1 MAEELQ
7 QLREQLEQLRLENER
22 LKQQPQ
28 VGGLASVVSS
38 SAPEGNVQRR
48 EQAIYVPRERKCS
61 KFSGKVS
68 SGSPSLEDWIEEV
81 ESCIRGR
88 HMSELDKAMFV
99 YDHLE
104 GEARTEI
111 KFRPGDVKGNVTEIF
126 TVLRELYSSSVSY
139 VILQQQFFD
148 RKQKEGESLQEFS
161 HALMGLM
168 DKVRKAN
175 SNVVSDYQVV
185 LRDQFCE
192 NVQDHTLRR
201 ELKRLVRQDSS
212 LNLLDLRKEAMRWVE
227 EGQPQRNRSSKV
239 APYSFETQ
247 VVPTCEENRVV
258 RVQGK
263 TPVRVAAGTMT
274 MIPVT
279 CPQVSGAVVEFLLE
293 PPRSEEN
300 TLPEGLLLSPSLVY
314 AERGLVYAP
323 IINVGS
329 TEIWVAPR
337 CIIGTV
343 QVVKVLSAPGPRLQ
357 VCPENVYSAQV
368 FVHQAEYLPSGNIDL
383 PSLEGLSEQEVEQ
396 VKQLLNRYQV
406 IFSTTEGDIGCT
418 ALIKHEIP
426 LVDDKPVRQPYRRIP
441 PSQYES
447 KRDGTIRMCVDY
459 RQLNSK
465 TRKDAYPLPRIEES
479 LDALTGA
486 RWFST
491 LDLASGYNQVE
502 VAEEHLIRLEEVFK
516 RLQQEGLKIKLSK
529 CNFFQKQV
537 KYLGHLVSEQGVATD
552 PDKVAAVKEWSRP
565 VHLAELRLFLGF
577 SSYYR
582 RFIEG
587 FAKLAKPLHEL
598 VTRLGGSAR
607 KGKTPRLPLASVWNA
622 ECENSFQT
630 LKTKL
635 VTAPVLAYAD
645 FSKPFVVEIDA
656 SHQGLGAILSQ
667 EQGGKRRSI
676 AYASRGLRRT
686 ERNMENYSSMKLE
699 CLALKWAVCDKFREY
714 LLGNHFVVYT
724 DNNPLC
730 HLQTSK
736 LGALEQRWL
745 SQLASFNFVIKYR
758 PGRVNQNADAL
769 SRQAMNNVL
778 PGIEVPQ
785 VLQQQLRE
793 RSPEQ
798 VVSTSEVAAL
808 PGCLHQDLSYLQKVD
823 PIIGPIVKAWG
834 AGSVLGPSELSGMD
848 RAVKELARQWDRLR
862 EKDGCLYRLS
872 YTPDG
877 HREIYQLL
885 LPQKLQREVFS
896 SLHDNHGH
904 QGKDRTAEL
913 VKRRCYWPG
922 MMRDVEKW
930 CRECQWC
937 ILAKA
942 VQPKVRSFMG
952 TLQASRPHEILAI
965 DFTLLEP
972 ASDGRENVLVLTDVF
987 SKFTQAIPTRD
998 QRASTVA
1005 EVLVRHWFHLFGVP
1019 CRLHSDQGRN
1029 FESNLIGQLCK
1040 VYGVHKSRTTAYHPQ
1055 GNGQCERFNRTL
1067 HDLLRTLPQ
1076 DKKKRWPQHLP
1087 QLVYAYN
1094 TTVHHSTGMSPY
1106 FLMFGCE
1113 PKLPVDFLLNN
1124 QEEISETP
1132 EQWIVEHQGRLQAAY
1147 GEVQERLREKVA
1159 RRNRSYKGRIND
1171 YGFREGELVYLK
1183 NHHRGRHKIQDV
1195 YDSCL
1200 YKVVREPGEQGAVY
1214 SVAPVYPLV
1223 MSQFDST
1230 VNLVVAVMC
1239 SDEQVQDTN
1248 LQIHTVDEVLLNGN
1262 QTHLQ

>member
-48 EQAIYVPRERKCS
+48 QQAIYVPRERKCS

-201 ELKRLVRQDSS
+201 ELKRLLRQDSS

-247 VVPTCEENRVV
+247 VVSTCEENRVV

-323 IINVGS
+323 IVNVGS

-516 RLQQEGLKIKLSK
+516 RLLQEGLKIKLSK

-565 VHLAELRLFLGF
+565 VHLAELRSFLGF

-598 VTRLGGSAR
+598 
-607 KGKTPRLPLASVWNA
+607 
-622 ECENSFQT
+622 
-630 LKTKL
+630 
-635 VTAPVLAYAD
+635 
-645 FSKPFVVEIDA
+645 
-656 SHQGLGAILSQ
+656 
-667 EQGGKRRSI
+667 
-676 AYASRGLRRT
+676 
-686 ERNMENYSSMKLE
+686 
-699 CLALKWAVCDKFREY
+699 
-714 LLGNHFVVYT
+714 
-724 DNNPLC
+724 
-730 HLQTSK
+730 TSNF
-736 LGALEQRWL
+736 GALEQRWL
-745 SQLASFNFVIKYR
+745 SQLASFIFVIKYR

-930 CRECQWC
+930 CRECQRC

-1214 SVAPVYPLV
+1214 SVAPV
-1223 MSQFDST
+1223 SQAGP
-1230 VNLVVAVMC
+1230 VK
-1239 SDEQVQDTN
+1239 QVHRMEMRKA
-1248 LQIHTVDEVLLNGN
+1248 LMWILLC
-1262 QTHLQ
+1262 LK